1 VSPGCVAD
9 ILEDW
14 TVSFVRVEVR
24 QKRKFLGYMCSWL
37 LRPVV
42 EGEGLE
48 YDLGQWEQ

>member
-9 ILEDW
+9 ILEDS

-37 LRPVV
+37 LRPMV

-48 YDLGQWEQ
+48 HGLVQWEQ